1 MAEPAIVKPP
11 ATYEDLCRVPEGQI
25 AEILG
30 GELVVSPRPAFRHA
44 RAAFAL
50 SADLD
55 GPFNRRPGGPRGPG
69 GWFIVFEP
77 ELHLGTDVV
86 VPDIAGWRRERMP
99 ELPDAAYATLA
110 PDWVCE
116 ILSPRSMKRD
126 RVDKPPIY
134 AREKVG
140 FLWLLDPVGKTLEV
154 LLLEGQYW
162 VPTAV
167 FQGDEKIRAQ
177 PFDAIE
183 LEMER
188 WWEGFK

>member
-1 MAEPAIVKPP
+1 MAEAAIVTKP
-11 ATYEDLCRVPEGQI
+11 ATYEDLCRVPPEKI

-30 GELVVSPRPAFRHA
+30 GELVVSPRPAGRHA
-44 RAAFAL
+44 RASSRL
-50 SADLD
+50 GRDV
-55 GPFNRRPGGPRGPG
+55 GPFDEGPGGPRGPG
-69 GWFIVFEP
+69 GWVILDEP
-77 ELHLGTDVV
+77 ELHLGDDIV
-86 VPDIAGWRRERMP
+86 VPDLAGWRSDRMP
-99 ELPDAAYATLA
+99 QIPDAAYFTLA

-116 ILSPRSMKRD
+116 VLSPKSIKRD

-154 LLLEGQYW
+154 LLLEGKYW